1 MSISGSGCSG
11 NVIAKLFVAGRL
23 VPVPEAQMTGGM
35 YCCPYTSP
43 TTDTRLNRINWI
55 GTAVNQFYASVRKAL
70 IVVLVLRAIGILIAL
85 GISGWWV
92 FLH

>member
-1 MSISGSGCSG
+1 
-11 NVIAKLFVAGRL
+11 
-23 VPVPEAQMTGGM
+23 MTGGM
-35 YCCPYTSP
+35 YCCPCTTSP
-43 TTDTRLNRINWI
+43 TTDIRLNRINWI